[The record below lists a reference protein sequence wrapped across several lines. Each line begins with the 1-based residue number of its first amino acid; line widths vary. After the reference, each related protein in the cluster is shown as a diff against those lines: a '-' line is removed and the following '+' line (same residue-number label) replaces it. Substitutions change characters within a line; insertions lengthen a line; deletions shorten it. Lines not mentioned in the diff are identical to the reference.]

1 MNFEYFLA
9 RRITFQPQR
18 KATALTIQLAVLS
31 IALAVATMEIAVSLA
46 QGFETE
52 IQNKVIGF
60 GSHIQIGNYYRDL
73 DRQIKPLPTT
83 DPSIEQIRQLPGVTS
98 VNAYAEYTAAL
109 KSDMGWDGIRLKGVD
124 GTYDWTFFTKSLKQG
139 RVPDYAQ
146 DRDKPV
152 YEILI
157 SAKQARRLELKVGDR
172 ARLIFVDQGENVRN
186 RPADVVGLYE
196 TGMIEFDDNVVICDI
211 RMLQDIW
218 GWNKD
223 EASGFEVNLESL
235 DILEERTEEI
245 NELIPYRF
253 GAEPITYLFP
263 EIFDWLL
270 LQHQNVRVILI
281 LMIVVAIV
289 NMTTVVLIMIIER
302 TRTVGIL
309 KALGLENRRVRR
321 TFVFNAMLLIIVG
334 VVLGNILGLGLL
346 GSQDWLEWLRVNQED
361 YGIDVVPVSWVWG
374 RFALVNLG
382 TILACTTFMLVP
394 TLIINRINPIQAIR
408 FD

>member
-1 MNFEYFLA
+1 MNFEYYLA

-18 KATALTIQLAVLS
+18 KATALTIRLAVLS

-52 IQNKVIGF
+52 IQKKVVGF

-73 DRQIKPLPTT
+73 DRLVNPLPMT
-83 DPSIEQIRQLPGVTS
+83 DPSIELIRQLPGVTA
-98 VNAYAEYTAAL
+98 VNAYVEYTAAL
-109 KSDMGWDGIRLKGVD
+109 KSEMGWDGVRLKGV
-124 GTYDWTFFTKSLKQG
+124 GASYDWSFFQKSLKAG
-139 RVPDYAQ
+139 RVPDFAQ
-146 DRDKPV
+146 NRDQPV
-152 YEILI
+152 YEVLI
-157 SAKQARRLELKVGDR
+157 SSKQAKRLDLAVDDR
-172 ARLIFVDQGENVRN
+172 AMLLFVDQSENVRR
-186 RPADVVGLYE
+186 RPANVVGLYE

-211 RMLQDIW
+211 RMLQNIW
-218 GWNKD
+218 GWNED
-223 EASGFEVNLESL
+223 EVGGFEVNLSSL
-235 DILEERTEEI
+235 EIIDERTEDI

-253 GAEPITYLFP
+253 GAEPITALFP
-263 EIFDWLL
+263 EIFDWLQ

-309 KALGLENRRVRR
+309 KALGLANGRVRR
-321 TFVFNAMLLIIVG
+321 TFIFNAFLLIVVG
-334 VVLGNILGLGLL
+334 VLLGNLMGLGLL
-346 GSQDWLEWLRVNQED
+346 GSQHWLGWLRVNQED
-361 YGIDVVPVSWVWG
+361 YGIDVVPVAWVWG

-382 TILACTTFMLVP
+382 TILACTVFMLVP
-394 TLIINRINPIQAIR
+394 TLIINRITPIQAIR